1 MRVDGGPGR
10 PVPRVS
16 IGLPVFNG
24 ENYLAEALAAHLAQS
39 MGDFELI
46 VSDNASTDGT
56 ETICRWFAARD
67 ERIRY
72 VRNPTNLGAAANYN
86 QVLALAQAP
95 FFRWAAHD
103 DLLEP
108 DFLAQSLAALEARP
122 EAVLCITGAR
132 RIDAA
137 GAELL
142 RWSSPLHGSEQDR
155 PSARFGAVVR
165 TFHCHWT
172 EIFGL
177 ARRAALVR
185 TMGHRPFRGTD
196 IALIAEL
203 ALLGPF
209 VRLDLPLFVHREHQA
224 RYYNTADRDPDAC
237 LAWYDPDRQG
247 DRVWHKWRLYRSH
260 LAALRRHPLPVVER
274 ARCGA
279 QLVQS
284 MLMWVNLKG
293 LARDV
298 GWSLDPRLIRWERQ
312 LRRWLAAPP
321 GSPRGL
327 GGGHGL

>member
-1 MRVDGGPGR
+1 MPAEQASRR
-10 PVPRVS
+10 STPRVS

-24 ENYLAEALAAHLAQS
+24 ENFLAEALAVHLGQS
-39 MGDFELI
+39 MGDLELI

-67 ERIRY
+67 DRIRY

-86 QVLALAQAP
+86 QSLALARAP
-95 FFRWAAHD
+95 FFKWAAHD

-108 DFLAQSLAALEARP
+108 DFLERSLAALEARP

-132 RIDAA
+132 RIDAG

-142 RWSSPLHGSEQDR
+142 RWTSPLHGTEAAS
-155 PSARFGAVVR
+155 PSTRFGAVVR
-165 TFHCHWT
+165 TFYCHWT

-177 ARRAALVR
+177 ARREALAR

-209 VRLDLPLFVHREHQA
+209 VRLDEPLFVHREHQT

-237 LAWYDPDRQG
+237 LAWYDPRRQG
-247 DRVWHKWRLYRSH
+247 DRVWHKWALYRSH
-260 LAALRRHPLPVVER
+260 LAAVRRHSLPAAER
-274 ARCGA
+274 ARCSA
-279 QLVQS
+279 RLLQS

-298 GWSLDPRLIRWERQ
+298 GWSLDPRLILWERQ
-312 LRRWLAAPP
+312 LRRWLADLS
-321 GSPRGL
+321 GSPTGL
-327 GGGHGL
+327 GGGRSL